1 MRRIP
6 TPALATSSLALLAL
20 AAAAAPAFAQRAA
33 APVERNLPPVISGQ
47 GRLMVGPQ
55 DLALSQDETP
65 LGVALRGIRL
75 LGPKDSIAGRT
86 RPGIAIGNIGDL
98 PHAGLEQALQPFLG
112 RPVTRKL
119 IGEVQAAISKVYRAA
134 GYPFVSVSLPPQEI
148 TGGILT
154 LQVVEFKVGGVRVQG
169 GDPAIAGQVRAVP
182 GQRISAEALDEDLN
196 WLNRTPYRTVSGVFA
211 PGDAVGLSTL
221 TLEVT
226 QQKPWQVFAGWSNT
240 GTHATSFDR
249 YFVGFGAALTGLRDS
264 YVSYQMTG
272 SWDFWS
278 DQGSVGTGPQ
288 QPLYYSQ
295 AGRVVLGLG
304 DRQSLEIVPSYVASR
319 QAGTIPLFSYTYE
332 TLEVPVYYRTAI
344 SNLLP
349 GTYLG
354 DLVLGVTGKG
364 VNRGNYFTGEGIGG
378 AQAGLFELVLGWS
391 ISKPDEYGLTS
402 LDLKLFANPG
412 GVVGGNDSQSWIAY
426 SGGRVTDVNYVY
438 AAADIS
444 RVTRLPAGFSWVS
457 AFSGIAAGQ
466 ALPDTEQISLG
477 GMYAT
482 RGYTLDDGNAD
493 TGFFWRNELRT
504 PTFPL
509 LSGLGLSNVADQ
521 VSPFAF
527 LDVGWGHSYG
537 YQGVLG
543 PVTSQ
548 NVSMAGIGVGLDY
561 SLARNVT
568 ASFIAGVALTDA
580 IYTQAGDVT
589 LQGRIYI
596 SY

>member
-1 MRRIP
+1 MRQLP
-6 TPALATSSLALLAL
+6 LSPL
-20 AAAAAPAFAQRAA
+20 AAALAGLALTAASGPAFAQRAA
-33 APVERNLPPVISGQ
+33 VPVERNLPPVVSGQ
-47 GRLMVGPQ
+47 GRLVIGPQ
-55 DLALSQDETP
+55 DLALSRDETP

-75 LGPKDSIAGRT
+75 LGPKDSLATRP
-86 RPGIAIGNIGDL
+86 RPGIVIGNIGDL
-98 PHAGLEQALQPFLG
+98 PRAGLEQAMQPFLG

-119 IGEVQAAISKVYRAA
+119 IGEIQAAVSKVYRAA
-134 GYPFVSVSLPPQEI
+134 GYPFVSVTLPPQEI
-148 TGGILT
+148 TGGVLT
-154 LQVVEFKVGGVRVQG
+154 LQVVEFRIGGVKVQG
-169 GDPAIAGQVRAVP
+169 GDPALAGQVRAVP
-182 GQRISAEALDEDLN
+182 GQRISAEALDEDLT
-196 WLNRTPYRTVSGVFA
+196 WLNRTPYRSVSGVFS
-211 PGDAVGLSTL
+211 PGADVGLSTL
-221 TLEVT
+221 TLDVT
-226 QQKPWQVFAGWSNT
+226 QEKPWQVFGGWSNT
-240 GTHATSFDR
+240 GTHATSLDR
-249 YFVGFGAALTGLRDS
+249 YFIGFGALLPGLKDS
-264 YVSYQMTG
+264 YVSYQATG
-272 SWDFWS
+272 SWNFWS
-278 DQGSVGTGPQ
+278 NPGSVGTGPE

-304 DRQSLEIVPSYVASR
+304 DRQSLEIVPSYVATR
-319 QAGTIPLFSYTYE
+319 QAGTIPAFSYTYE

-354 DLVLGVTGKG
+354 DLVLGATGKN
-364 VNRGNYFTGEGIGG
+364 VNRSSYFTGEGIGG
-378 AQAGLFELVLGWS
+378 AQAGLFELVVGWS

-438 AAADIS
+438 AAADIT

-509 LSGLGLSNVADQ
+509 LSSLGLPNVTDV

-543 PVTSQ
+543 PVSSQ
-548 NVSMAGIGVGLDY
+548 NVSMAGIGVGVDY
-561 SLARNVT
+561 SMARNVT
-568 ASFIAGVALTDA
+568 ASFVAGVALTDA
-580 IYTQAGDVT
+580 GYTQAGDVT
-589 LQGRIYI
+589 LQGRIAV